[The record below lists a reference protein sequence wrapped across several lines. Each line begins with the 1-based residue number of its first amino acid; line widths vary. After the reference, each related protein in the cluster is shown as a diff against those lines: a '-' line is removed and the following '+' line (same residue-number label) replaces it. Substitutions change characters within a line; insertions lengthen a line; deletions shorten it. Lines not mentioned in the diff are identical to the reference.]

1 MAKKSPDPIDVAVG
15 KQVRVLRVKAGL
27 TQETVGDALN
37 LTFQQIQKYENGTNR
52 IAPSR
57 LYRMSKLFKV
67 RVSAFFDT
75 VETGR

>member
-15 KQVRVLRVKAGL
+15 QQVRTLRMKAGL
-27 TQETVGDALN
+27 TQETVADALG
-37 LTFQQIQKYENGTNR
+37 LTFQQVQKYESGANR
-52 IAPSR
+52 VAPSR

-75 VETGR
+75 VSDR